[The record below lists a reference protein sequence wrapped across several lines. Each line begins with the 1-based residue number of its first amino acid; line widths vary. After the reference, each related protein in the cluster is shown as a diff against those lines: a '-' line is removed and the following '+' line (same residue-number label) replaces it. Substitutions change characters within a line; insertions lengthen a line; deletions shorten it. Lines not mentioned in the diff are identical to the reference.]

1 MHKKII
7 NLLVVLM
14 ISGGAS
20 EVLGAQEKP
29 SVDDTS
35 IEIQTSTIVIKNEA
49 QEKETTNNDEVTLA
63 SSKIREPKEEKGA
76 KEAKDNDGA
85 TNNKNDKSLSQAKSQ
100 ASSKENKQK
109 PQEDA
114 QNPNNLNSNA
124 NKDLAKDTQE
134 KPFFV
139 DVNSKCVLAPFPID
153 IEVPKLTIPK
163 VDLTSIRETI
173 EVKKGEDTYSLVH
186 SIMPKDE
193 PRINQNQVLAAIIRE
208 NPSSFNSQGPIAG
221 KSIKVPS
228 NERILLEDEKVG
240 LALFE
245 KIKSRS
251 LNPNKLP
258 SLYLPWVD
266 EERRVSDAQARKDKR
281 EEKVNKIKDAYNACL
296 QKEEDARREEE
307 RKIEEEKRKEY
318 TEASLDEEEFMIQDE
333 EEETIVYNDE
343 GKRVIKLKDTS
354 TNSNDDSDDNSL
366 NAKNDNQ
373 NLGNSD
379 NQNNTQS
386 QNLAS
391 TQNQGI
397 EVRRNQNGVISG
409 ASMSFGGS
417 DGIKGNF
424 TSKEGNKFLKLQEEN
439 ANLALQ
445 QAKENAQLQEKIK
458 EQQAQ
463 IDMMRAEL
471 QRSNETQQATL
482 ELLKNLNKNMN
493 NLASNAQGKNQDE
506 NSSFVVVSC
515 ISILLILALGGAG
528 LFFVRKNR
536 IKLRKFL
543 NDENNELGETN
554 DNESLND
561 ASLDNSDSE
570 TNSLENPPKIS
581 KRKKIKDLIKKISH
595 KKDNSTNKS

>member
-7 NLLVVLM
+7 NLLVFLM

-20 EVLGAQEKP
+20 EVLGAQEKTL
-29 SVDDTS
+29 VDDTS
-35 IEIQTSTIVIKNEA
+35 IEIKTSTIVIKNEA

-85 TNNKNDKSLSQAKSQ
+85 INNKNDKSLSQAKS
-100 ASSKENKQK
+100 SENTKQK

-114 QNPNNLNSNA
+114 KNPNNLNSNP

-153 IEVPKLTIPK
+153 IEVPTLTIPK

-228 NERILLEDEKVG
+228 NERILLEDDKVG

-266 EERRVSDAQARKDKR
+266 EERRVSDAQKRKDKR

-354 TNSNDDSDDNSL
+354 SNSNDDSNDDNSL
-366 NAKNDNQ
+366 NAQNDNQ
-373 NLGNSD
+373 NLSND
-379 NQNNTQS
+379 NNQNNTQS
-386 QNLAS
+386 QTLAS

-397 EVRRNQNGVISG
+397 EVRRSQNGVISG
-409 ASMSFGGS
+409 ASMSFGG

-506 NSSFVVVSC
+506 NSSFVAVSC

-528 LFFVRKNR
+528 LFLVRKNR